1 MTDTE
6 IIAGVGNEV
15 FYFFVMLVL
24 LVVVGLA
31 WYSTAVVEPVVQS
44 VILVERSP
52 VAGLSQEEAAQ
63 SAGLQPNTAEQ
74 VRQAVTQFLQQEAE
88 PPQPDQQV
96 EPGPSLGPGIP
107 ADTHA
112 HVPDSVEREE
122 VGLLEQE
129 GQETERVTVRLKFL
143 NDTQKEV
150 AASLTENIGQF
161 KRRNFSEEISSNKNV
176 RLIFNGQV
184 LRDEETSLRNY
195 GIFDKC
201 VVHCL
206 IQQGGAG
213 QAGTGQPASHGHT
226 HSHAHLRRD
235 PAHHLDL
242 SAYFIPM
249 LGLLLAGLWYLAL
262 AYSAYFNLLSTTALI
277 GLTSLYFLSVYG
289 THFHVTVRTG
299 VAAPPAD
306 Q

>member
-1 MTDTE
+1 
-6 IIAGVGNEV
+6 
-15 FYFFVMLVL
+15 MLVL

-96 EPGPSLGPGIP
+96 EPGPSVGPGIP

-184 LRDEETSLRNY
+184 LLCSAATLFVLYRNS
-195 GIFDKC
+195 GFK
-201 VVHCL
+201 
-206 IQQGGAG
+206 
-213 QAGTGQPASHGHT
+213 
-226 HSHAHLRRD
+226 R
-235 PAHHLDL
+235 
-242 SAYFIPM
+242 
-249 LGLLLAGLWYLAL
+249 
-262 AYSAYFNLLSTTALI
+262 
-277 GLTSLYFLSVYG
+277 
-289 THFHVTVRTG
+289 
-299 VAAPPAD
+299 
-306 Q
+306 

>member
-1 MTDTE
+1 
-6 IIAGVGNEV
+6 
-15 FYFFVMLVL
+15 MLVL

-88 PPQPDQQV
+88 PPQPDQQA
-96 EPGPSLGPGIP
+96 EHGPGPSLGPGTD
-107 ADTHA
+107 DTHA

-184 LRDEETSLRNY
+184 MLR
-195 GIFDKC
+195 
-201 VVHCL
+201 
-206 IQQGGAG
+206 
-213 QAGTGQPASHGHT
+213 PAAT
-226 HSHAHLRRD
+226 
-235 PAHHLDL
+235 
-242 SAYFIPM
+242 
-249 LGLLLAGLWYLAL
+249 LLL
-262 AYSAYFNLLSTTALI
+262 I
-277 GLTSLYFLSVYG
+277 
-289 THFHVTVRTG
+289 
-299 VAAPPAD
+299 
-306 Q
+306 